1 MAICIYC
8 PHALE
13 AIAVY
18 FHHLL
23 KILYS
28 SPSHKLKKQS
38 DIFFYEMGMFMCPK
52 CPQIDILS
60 ILSMEIDTDYYFDYC
75 CEV

>member
-13 AIAVY
+13 AIAEY
-18 FHHLL
+18 FHHNDLL

-38 DIFFYEMGMFMCPK
+38 DIFFYEIGMFMCAK

-60 ILSMEIDTDYYFDYC
+60 MEIDKDYYFDYC